1 MSRISLVEAYDN
13 RDVIGQLVRLRED
26 VNELQ
31 NILKDI
37 DPDGDLTNVVTKTG
51 DQVIDGIKTFVG
63 KIVADCDI
71 IQLGGNYETHAEQV
85 YSKNDYIVMR
95 DEAVSGLAPGTYSGF
110 QVKKYNGSDDARL
123 VVDNEGVARV
133 GDLNDEQPLLTRD
146 EVADMTSGNILS
158 WDGVN
163 KKAITSGKS
172 VSDLNTDIAAKVSGT
187 GNIGT
192 DTKPVKIVNGEAIA
206 VSDNLMVDSNV
217 TIENITS
224 TFTDL
229 GLSVSNVTRLTWGP
243 FVQLCFGALS
253 VTSGLSVTVSSVLPA
268 GYTLAGTHR
277 VSMVNVNSGV
287 YIGEMYSSGTNSL
300 KIEQRG
306 NTGSFYNEILLVC
319 NRS

>member
-37 DPDGDLTNVVTKTG
+37 NPSGDLTNVVTKTG

-71 IQLGGNYETHAEQV
+71 IQNGAAYETHAEQV

-95 DEAVSGLAPGTYSGF
+95 DEAVAGLAPGTYSGLH
-110 QVKKYNGSDDARL
+110 VKKYNGVDDARL
-123 VVDNEGVARV
+123 VVDRDGVARV
-133 GDLNDEQPLLTRD
+133 GDVNDEQPLLTRD
-146 EVADMTSGNILS
+146 EVTDMTSGNILS

-187 GNIGT
+187 GNIGS
-192 DTKPVKIVNGEAIA
+192 DTKPVKIVNGEATA
-206 VSDNLMVDSNV
+206 VLQDLVPNTSVCSNMTVTGADVSGTVGV
-217 TIENITS
+217 TI
-224 TFTDL
+224 
-229 GLSVSNVTRLTWGP
+229 
-243 FVQLCFGALS
+243 FGK
-253 VTSGLSVTVSSVLPA
+253 VVTVSIFGSLTVTSTGQKTLLTGLPEARSHMGVTAFA
-268 GYTLAGTHR
+268 GQSISGFLYMDGT
-277 VSMVNVNSGV
+277 
-287 YIGEMYSSGTNSL
+287 SL
-300 KIEQRG
+300 KYDASTTSGPYVSLTYI
-306 NTGSFYNEILLVC
+306 SV
-319 NRS
+319 

>member
-133 GDLNDEQPLLTRD
+133 GDLNDEQPLMTRD
-146 EVADMTSGNILS
+146 EVADMTSGNIVV

-163 KKAITSGKS
+163 KKAITSAKAVG
-172 VSDLNTDIAAKVSGT
+172 DLVAGS
-187 GNIGT
+187 GNIGS
-192 DTKPVKIVNGEAIA
+192 DVIPVKIVNGEAVA
-206 VSDNLMVDSNV
+206 VPNEFQTKKAANGQTFGYVTFGTNSYNGVFKSSMVPLPGADSLTLTLTSCSVYGISTPPLSDF
-217 TIENITS
+217 TIETTPYGFWISS
-224 TFTDL
+224 TASD
-229 GLSVSNVTRLTWGP
+229 VSGRTCN
-243 FVQLCFGALS
+243 FY
-253 VTSGLSVTVSSVLPA
+253 VTVS
-268 GYTLAGTHR
+268 G
-277 VSMVNVNSGV
+277 GV
-287 YIGEMYSSGTNSL
+287 
-300 KIEQRG
+300 
-306 NTGSFYNEILLVC
+306 
-319 NRS
+319 

>member
-51 DQVIDGIKTFVG
+51 DQTIDGIKTFIG

-110 QVKKYNGSDDARL
+110 QVKKYNGVDDARL

-133 GDLNDEQPLLTRD
+133 GDLNDAQPLLTRD
-146 EVADMTSGNILS
+146 EVADMTSGNILT

-163 KKAITSGKS
+163 QKAITSAKAVG
-172 VSDLNTDIAAKVSGT
+172 DLVTGS
-187 GNIGT
+187 GNIGS
-192 DTKPVKIVNGEAIA
+192 DVKPVKIVNGEAVA
-206 VSDNLMVDSNV
+206 VSSDLVQDGIASGTVTAGPALAAGSISWASFGRVVMVM
-217 TIENITS
+217 
-224 TFTDL
+224 
-229 GLSVSNVTRLTWGP
+229 LSGIATNATGYNQEIVS
-243 FVQLCFGALS
+243 
-253 VTSGLSVTVSSVLPA
+253 SGLPVAATDGRSAVVDGA
-268 GYTLAGTHR
+268 GANPSLVQISAGTSQ
-277 VSMVNVNSGV
+277 VIINNPSATGNF
-287 YIGEMYSSGTNSL
+287 YGTIIYL
-300 KIEQRG
+300 KG
-306 NTGSFYNEILLVC
+306 
-319 NRS
+319 

>member
-133 GDLNDEQPLLTRD
+133 GDLNDEQPLMTRD
-146 EVADMTSGNILS
+146 EVANMTNGAIVT
-158 WDGVN
+158 WDGTN
-163 KKAITSGKS
+163 KKA
-172 VSDLNTDIAAKVSGT
+172 VAAAS
-187 GNIGT
+187 NIGS
-192 DTKPVKIVNGEAIA
+192 DTKPIKIVNGQA
-206 VSDNLMVDSNV
+206 VAV
-217 TIENITS
+217 TN
-224 TFTDL
+224 DL
-229 GLSVSNVTRLTWGP
+229 
-243 FVQLCFGALS
+243 A
-253 VTSGLSVTVSSVLPA
+253 
-268 GYTLAGTHR
+268 
-277 VSMVNVNSGV
+277 VNSQV
-287 YIGEMYSSGTNSL
+287 VHNSGDETITVPTPVLSPGKSHGQSVRFQQL
-300 KIEQRG
+300 QHM
-306 NTGSFYNEILLVC
+306 GSVAAVPRL
-319 NRS
+319 

>member
-51 DQVIDGIKTFVG
+51 DQTIDGIKTFVG

-110 QVKKYNGSDDARL
+110 QVKKYNGVDDARL

-146 EVADMTSGNILS
+146 EVADMTSGNILA

-163 KKAITSGKS
+163 KKAITSGKAAA
-172 VSDLNTDIAAKVSGT
+172 DLVTGP
-187 GNIGT
+187 GNIGS
-192 DTKPVKIVNGEAIA
+192 DVKPVKIVNGEAVA
-206 VSDNLMVDSNV
+206 VANEIPVVED
-217 TIENITS
+217 ITS
-224 TFTDL
+224 QVTVVGTEFSGTFRVFRY
-229 GLSVSNVTRLTWGP
+229 GKVVTVFMQACACLTANND
-243 FVQLCFGALS
+243 VI
-253 VTSGLSVTVSSVLPA
+253 VVSGLPKAASGFALPLINWSV
-268 GYTLAGTHR
+268 GT
-277 VSMVNVNSGV
+277 
-287 YIGEMYSSGTNSL
+287 
-300 KIEQRG
+300 
-306 NTGSFYNEILLVC
+306 TGGLLVIYPGETGLRKYGGTAS
-319 NRS
+319 NIYQSLSYISE

>member
-51 DQVIDGIKTFVG
+51 DQTIDGIKTFVG

-133 GDLNDEQPLLTRD
+133 GDLNDEQPLMTRD
-146 EVADMTSGNILS
+146 EVADMTSGNIVV

-163 KKAITSGKS
+163 KKAITSTKAVG
-172 VSDLNTDIAAKVSGT
+172 DLVEGS
-187 GNIGT
+187 GNIGD
-192 DTKPVKIVNGEAIA
+192 DTHPVKIANGQAVAVTNDLQQKMSTVVNSNTAA
-206 VSDNLMVDSNV
+206 VATASANY
-217 TIENITS
+217 NITS
-224 TFTDL
+224 VTAPAS
-229 GLSVSNVTRLTWGP
+229 GKAIINIRGMIGNSNAGYRLIGYSKNTASSQTEWLLNANSNSDFFYYSTSCIVDVNAGD
-243 FVQLCFGALS
+243 VIGGCVYQ
-253 VTSGLSVTVSSVLPA
+253 TSGS
-268 GYTLAGTHR
+268 TLNC
-277 VSMVNVNSGV
+277 SMS
-287 YIGEMYSSGTNSL
+287 ITMM
-300 KIEQRG
+300 I
-306 NTGSFYNEILLVC
+306 FPM
-319 NRS
+319 